1 NDLIGLAPHF
11 QPLLPGALFVSPN
24 PPQPL
29 GAKAQGYQWFSIDWA
44 GDRPASHQTGVV
56 SARPVPGAFL
66 NDLWTQTGIP
76 PERTIV
82 GGFSQGAMMALHV
95 GTSLPA
101 NQTLMG
107 VIGVSGA
114 FLPPEGLGSDALA
127 HPPICLIHGDLDEV
141 VDPNSS
147 AEAN

>member
-1 NDLIGLAPHF
+1 MI
-11 QPLLPGALFVSPN
+11 
-24 PPQPL
+24 
-29 GAKAQGYQWFSIDWA
+29 
-44 GDRPASHQTGVV
+44 
-56 SARPVPGAFL
+56 
-66 NDLWTQTGIP
+66 
-76 PERTIV
+76 
-82 GGFSQGAMMALHV
+82 GFSQGAMMALHV

-147 AEAN
+147 AEANAVLKEAGFDVSYHVSRGVGHGIAPDGLAFASEFIARIK